1 MHAPRM
7 ERTRRD
13 RTARR
18 RGAAVVEMAV
28 VTPFLLTLVFG
39 IIEFSWAMS
48 VQQTLTNAAREG
60 CRTAVIKGT
69 TEQDVLDRVDN
80 YMGLSGLEGYWV
92 NLDRSEPNDPTETV
106 TVSIYYGNISLVGG
120 YFPILESKTLTG
132 ACAMRKE
139 GD

>member
-1 MHAPRM
+1 MEAPEMLRTK
-7 ERTRRD
+7 RNRATRR
-13 RTARR
+13 RA
-18 RGAAVVEMAV
+18 AAVVEMAV

-69 TEQDVLDRVDN
+69 SEQDVLDRVDN
-80 YMGLSGLEGYWV
+80 YMSLSGLEGYWV
-92 NLDRSEPNDPTETV
+92 NVDRSEPNDPTETV
-106 TVSIYYGNISLVGG
+106 SISIYYGNISLVGG
-120 YFPILESKTLTG
+120 YFPILDSKTLTG

-139 GD
+139 GT